1 MVGFSV
7 NTPNNVSGGV
17 MTFSTTV
24 TNVGN
29 GYDMDTGIF
38 TCTTP
43 GYYFITVSLLKEW
56 DHHSWTQC
64 SILKNSDNLVW
75 AYTDTS
81 DSHNSHTTAV
91 ASVLVHLSVG
101 DQVKLA
107 HCTAIN
113 TFVGDRSSTF
123 SGFLVAPDA

>member
-1 MVGFSV
+1 V

-56 DHHSWTQC
+56 DHHSWARC
-64 SILKNSDNLVW
+64 SIRKNSGDLVE
-75 AYTDTS
+75 AFTRPSFTH
-81 DSHNSHTTAV
+81 DSRTAAV
-91 ASVLVHLSVG
+91 ASVLVHLAVG

-107 HCTAIN
+107 GCSAIN
-113 TFVGDRSSTF
+113 TFNRSITSTF